1 MMRTARHKFL
11 IQEET
16 MNARKIIVSL
26 SLLTAGLMAVSACSP
41 AAAPTQAPA
50 PPVEQPAAQAPAA
63 APAQP
68 AEAPAASSA
77 DSTASQNLPASAGV
91 QASPY
96 QQNRMIIKNGEM
108 TLLVA
113 DTDRAIDQAT
123 GVAVDSGGYIVSSK
137 TWLQDGY
144 KYASLTMGIP
154 SDQFEVAQR
163 RLRGLALEV
172 QNDTASGQDVSQEY
186 VDLQSRLTNLEAT
199 AARIREFLDKA
210 TKVADALEVNQ
221 QLSDVEGQ
229 IEQVKGRMQFLKD
242 RSAFSTI
249 ALTLN
254 PQVPTPTPSPIPT
267 PVAWQPGKTIGAAG
281 DTLGGLLRGLVDA
294 VLWFTIVLLPFA
306 LPVLAV
312 IAIVVYFNRRRKGK
326 KAGPASA
333 STSSEKQI

>member
-1 MMRTARHKFL
+1 
-11 IQEET
+11 
-16 MNARKIIVSL
+16 MNARKILGLLSL
-26 SLLTAGLMAVSACSP
+26 STIALMLAAACAAP
-41 AAAPTQAPA
+41 AAAPTRAPA
-50 PPVEQPAAQAPAA
+50 APVEQSAAQAPAA

-77 DSTASQNLPASAGV
+77 DSTASQNLPASTGV
-91 QASPY
+91 QASPH

-108 TLLVA
+108 SLLVA
-113 DTDRAIDQAT
+113 DTDRALDQAT

-137 TWLQDGY
+137 TWLQDGF
-144 KYASLTMGIP
+144 KYAALTMGIP

-210 TKVADALEVNQ
+210 TKVADALEINR

-229 IEQVKGRMQFLKD
+229 LEEVKGRMQFLKD

-254 PQVPTPTPSPIPT
+254 PQVPTPTPSPTPT
-267 PVAWQPGKTIGAAG
+267 PVAWQPGKTIEAAG

-294 VLWFTIVLLPFA
+294 AIWLGLVLLPLA
-306 LPVLAV
+306 IPVAAIV
-312 IAIVVYFNRRRKGK
+312 AIVVYFRRRRKGH
-326 KAGPASA
+326 KADPTSA
-333 STSSEKQI
+333 STSSEK

>member
-1 MMRTARHKFL
+1 
-11 IQEET
+11 
-16 MNARKIIVSL
+16 MNARKVFSL
-26 SLLTAGLMAVSACSP
+26 ISLLIVAVILISACSAAVTP
-41 AAAPTQAPA
+41 APQAVRQEAAAQ
-50 PPVEQPAAQAPAA
+50 QPAA

-68 AEAPAASSA
+68 AAEAPAASSA
-77 DSTASQNLPASAGV
+77 DSTANQNLPANANP

-113 DTDRAIDQAT
+113 DTDRALDQAT

-137 TWLQDGY
+137 TWLQDGF
-144 KYASLTMGIP
+144 KYATLTMGIP

-199 AARIREFLDKA
+199 AARIRDFLDKA

-229 IEQVKGRMQFLKD
+229 IEQVKGRIQFLKD

-254 PQVPTPTPSPIPT
+254 PQVPTPTPYPTPT
-267 PVAWQPGKTIGAAG
+267 PVAWQPGKTVEAAG
-281 DTLGGLLRGLVDA
+281 NTLGNLLRGLVDA
-294 VLWFTIVLLPFA
+294 VLWLGIVLVPIA
-306 LPVLAV
+306 IPVLAV
-312 IAIVVYFNRRRKGK
+312 IAVVVYFRRRGK
-326 KAGPASA
+326 KAAASKA
-333 STSSEKQI
+333 QPPSSVAPPTESEKPAA

>member
-1 MMRTARHKFL
+1 
-11 IQEET
+11 
-16 MNARKIIVSL
+16 MNARKIFALL
-26 SLLTAGLMAVSACSP
+26 SLFVVAMMLISACAP
-41 AAAPTQAPA
+41 AAAPTPA
-50 PPVEQPAAQAPAA
+50 QPSVAQVQQPAAQAPAA
-63 APAQP
+63 QP
-68 AEAPAASSA
+68 TIPPMATQASSPNQSSA
-77 DSTASQNLPASAGV
+77 NLPDAVPSSQV
-91 QASPY
+91 
-96 QQNRMIIKNGEM
+96 RMIIKNGEM

-123 GVAVDSGGYIVSSK
+123 SVVVDSGGYIVSSK

-199 AARIREFLDKA
+199 AARIRDFLDKA
-210 TKVADALEVNQ
+210 TKVADAIEVNQ

-254 PQVPTPTPSPIPT
+254 PQIPTPMPSPIAT
-267 PVAWQPGKTIGAAG
+267 PVPWQPGKTIDAAG
-281 DTLGGLLRGLVDA
+281 NTLGNLLRGLVDA
-294 VLWFTIVLLPFA
+294 VLWLGIVVLPLA
-306 LPVLAV
+306 IPVVAV
-312 IAIVVYFNRRRKGK
+312 IAGVMYFNRRRKGK
-326 KAGPASA
+326 KASPTSA
-333 STSSEKQI
+333 STSSGK

>member
-1 MMRTARHKFL
+1 MMITARHKFL
-11 IQEET
+11 VSRQEET
-16 MNARKIIVSL
+16 MNARKIFVSL
-26 SLLTAGLMAVSACSP
+26 SLLTIALMVVSACAAP

-50 PPVEQPAAQAPAA
+50 APAQQPAAEAQS
-63 APAQP
+63 APAQA

-77 DSTASQNLPASAGV
+77 DSTASQNLPASTGV

-108 TLLVA
+108 ALLVA

-137 TWLQDGY
+137 TWLQDGF
-144 KYASLTMGIP
+144 KYAALTMGIP

-210 TKVADALEVNQ
+210 TKVADALEINR

-229 IEQVKGRMQFLKD
+229 IEEVKGRMQFLKD

-254 PQVPTPTPSPIPT
+254 PLVPTPTPYPTPT
-267 PVAWQPGKTIGAAG
+267 PVAWQPGKTMEAAG

-294 VLWFTIVLLPFA
+294 AIWLGIVLLPLA
-306 LPVLAV
+306 IPVAAIV
-312 IAIVVYFNRRRKGK
+312 AIVVYFRRRRKGK
-326 KAGPASA
+326 KAGPASG
-333 STSSEKQI
+333 STSSEK

>member
-1 MMRTARHKFL
+1 
-11 IQEET
+11 
-16 MNARKIIVSL
+16 MNARKIFALSSL
-26 SLLTAGLMAVSACSP
+26 FVVAMMLISACSP
-41 AAAPTQAPA
+41 AAAPAPA
-50 PPVEQPAAQAPAA
+50 QPQGARQESAAQPQQPAAPPQEAPAA
-63 APAQP
+63 APADS
-68 AEAPAASSA
+68 AAN
-77 DSTASQNLPASAGV
+77 QNLPANTGV

-137 TWLQDGY
+137 TWLQDGF
-144 KYASLTMGIP
+144 KYAALTMGIP

-229 IEQVKGRMQFLKD
+229 IEQVKGRMQYLKD

-254 PQVPTPTPSPIPT
+254 PLVPTPTPHPTPT
-267 PVAWQPGKTIGAAG
+267 PVAWQPGKTLEAAG
-281 DTLGGLLRGLVDA
+281 GTLGGLLRGLVDA
-294 VLWFTIVLLPFA
+294 AIWLGIVLLPFA
-306 LPVLAV
+306 IPVLAL
-312 IAIVVYFNRRRKGK
+312 IAVVVYFRRRRKK
-326 KAGPASA
+326 PAA
-333 STSSEKQI
+333 KPVSTPSETPQS

>member
-1 MMRTARHKFL
+1 
-11 IQEET
+11 
-16 MNARKIIVSL
+16 MNARRIFLVL
-26 SLLTAGLMAVSACSP
+26 SLVTIATMLVAACSS
-41 AAAPTQAPA
+41 AAPAPTQAPA
-50 PPVEQPAAQAPAA
+50 APIEQPASQGQAA

-68 AEAPAASSA
+68 AAAPAAPLA
-77 DSTASQNLPASAGV
+77 DSTANQYLPASTGA

-137 TWLQDGY
+137 TWLQDGF
-144 KYASLTMGIP
+144 KYATLTMGIP

-199 AARIREFLDKA
+199 AARIRDFLDKA

-254 PQVPTPTPSPIPT
+254 PQVPTPTPSPTPT
-267 PVAWQPGKTIGAAG
+267 PAAWQPGKTITAAG
-281 DTLGGLLRGLVDA
+281 DTLGSLLRSLVDA
-294 VLWFTIVLLPFA
+294 VLWLGIVLLPFA
-306 LPVLAV
+306 IPVLA
-312 IAIVVYFNRRRKGK
+312 IAAAVVYFKRRARKPAAQNKGQLQPGVAPIIEGEKPAAASGENR
-326 KAGPASA
+326 
-333 STSSEKQI
+333 

>member
-1 MMRTARHKFL
+1 
-11 IQEET
+11 
-16 MNARKIIVSL
+16 
-26 SLLTAGLMAVSACSP
+26 MA
-41 AAAPTQAPA
+41 
-50 PPVEQPAAQAPAA
+50 
-63 APAQP
+63 
-68 AEAPAASSA
+68 
-77 DSTASQNLPASAGV
+77 
-91 QASPY
+91 
-96 QQNRMIIKNGEM
+96 
-108 TLLVA
+108 LLVA
-113 DTDRAIDQAT
+113 DTDRALDQAT

-137 TWLQDGY
+137 TWLQDGF

-186 VDLQSRLTNLEAT
+186 VDLQARLTNLEAT

-254 PQVPTPTPSPIPT
+254 PQVPTPTPYPTPT
-267 PVAWQPGKTIGAAG
+267 PVAWQPGKTIEAAG
-281 DTLGGLLRGLVDA
+281 GTLGNLLRGLVDA
-294 VLWFTIVLLPFA
+294 VLWLGIVLVPLA
-306 LPVLAV
+306 IPVLAI
-312 IAIVVYFNRRRKGK
+312 IAVVVYFRRRGK
-326 KAGPASA
+326 KAAASKAQPPSSAPAATSEQ
-333 STSSEKQI
+333 STVTPGENS

>member
-1 MMRTARHKFL
+1 
-11 IQEET
+11 
-16 MNARKIIVSL
+16 
-26 SLLTAGLMAVSACSP
+26 
-41 AAAPTQAPA
+41 
-50 PPVEQPAAQAPAA
+50 
-63 APAQP
+63 
-68 AEAPAASSA
+68 
-77 DSTASQNLPASAGV
+77 
-91 QASPY
+91 
-96 QQNRMIIKNGEM
+96 MIIKNGEM

-137 TWLQDGY
+137 TWLQDDF
-144 KYASLTMGIP
+144 KYAALTMGIP

-172 QNDTASGQDVSQEY
+172 QSDTASGQDVSQEY

-210 TKVADALEVNQ
+210 TKVADALEINR
-221 QLSDVEGQ
+221 QLSEVEGQ
-229 IEQVKGRMQFLKD
+229 IEEVKGRMQFLKD

-254 PQVPTPTPSPIPT
+254 PVVPTPTPSPTPT
-267 PVAWQPGKTIGAAG
+267 PVAWQPGKTIVAAG

-294 VLWFTIVLLPFA
+294 AIWLGIVLLP
-306 LPVLAV
+306 LVIPVAAFV
-312 IAIVVYFNRRRKGK
+312 AIVVYFRRRRKGK

-333 STSSEKQI
+333 STSSEK

>member
-1 MMRTARHKFL
+1 
-11 IQEET
+11 
-16 MNARKIIVSL
+16 MNARKLFVLL
-26 SLLTAGLMAVSACSP
+26 SLLTLSGILVVACAP
-41 AAAPTQAPA
+41 AAAPTPAPA
-50 PPVEQPAAQAPAA
+50 QLRAMQDAASGAAPALAQATA

-68 AEAPAASSA
+68 TSAPAADQSSA
-77 DSTASQNLPASAGV
+77 NLPNSV
-91 QASPY
+91 PNSQI
-96 QQNRMIIKNGEM
+96 RMIIKNGEM

-113 DTDRAIDQAT
+113 DTDRALDQAT
-123 GVAVDSGGYIVSSK
+123 GIAVDSGGYIVSSK
-137 TWLQDGY
+137 TWLQDGH

-154 SDQFEVAQR
+154 SDQFEAAQR

-254 PQVPTPTPSPIPT
+254 PQVPTPTPTPTAT
-267 PVAWQPGKTIGAAG
+267 PVAWQPGKTVESAG
-281 DTLGGLLRGLVDA
+281 NALSGVLQSLGDMLIWLG
-294 VLWFTIVLLPFA
+294 IVVLPFA
-306 LPVLAV
+306 IPL
-312 IAIVVYFNRRRKGK
+312 AIVVAVIVFFNRRKSRKPGK
-326 KAGPASA
+326 TTMPS
-333 STSSEKQI
+333 STSG

>member
-1 MMRTARHKFL
+1 
-11 IQEET
+11 
-16 MNARKIIVSL
+16 MNARKIFVSL
-26 SLLTAGLMAVSACSP
+26 SLLTVAMILISAVCSGSRARSARSG
-41 AAAPTQAPA
+41 QQ
-50 PPVEQPAAQAPAA
+50 EQPAARAA
-63 APAQP
+63 LNRQP

-77 DSTASQNLPASAGV
+77 DSTANQNLPASTGV

-108 TLLVA
+108 ALLVA
-113 DTDRAIDQAT
+113 DTDRALDQAT

-137 TWLQDGY
+137 TWLQDGF

-254 PQVPTPTPSPIPT
+254 PQVPTPTPYPTPT
-267 PVAWQPGKTIGAAG
+267 PVAWQPGKTIEAAG
-281 DTLGGLLRGLVDA
+281 GTLGGLLRGLVDA
-294 VLWFTIVLLPFA
+294 VLWLGIVLCLWRF
-306 LPVLAV
+306 
-312 IAIVVYFNRRRKGK
+312 RCWR
-326 KAGPASA
+326 
-333 STSSEKQI
+333 

>member
-1 MMRTARHKFL
+1 
-11 IQEET
+11 
-16 MNARKIIVSL
+16 MNARKILVFLSL
-26 SLLTAGLMAVSACSP
+26 STIALMLVSACAP
-41 AAAPTQAPA
+41 AAAPAPTQAPA
-50 PPVEQPAAQAPAA
+50 APAEQSA

-77 DSTASQNLPASAGV
+77 DSTASQNLPASTGV

-108 TLLVA
+108 TLLVT

-137 TWLQDGY
+137 TWLQDGF
-144 KYASLTMGIP
+144 KYAALTMGIP

-210 TKVADALEVNQ
+210 TKVADALEINR

-229 IEQVKGRMQFLKD
+229 IEEVKGRMQFLKD

-254 PQVPTPTPSPIPT
+254 PQVPTPTPYPTPT

-294 VLWFTIVLLPFA
+294 AIWLGIVLLP
-306 LPVLAV
+306 LVIPVAAIV
-312 IAIVVYFNRRRKGK
+312 AIVVYFRRRRKGK

-333 STSSEKQI
+333 STSSEK

>member
-1 MMRTARHKFL
+1 
-11 IQEET
+11 
-16 MNARKIIVSL
+16 MNARKIFVVL
-26 SLLTAGLMAVSACSP
+26 SLLTMAMMLISACAAP
-41 AAAPTQAPA
+41 AAPPPTQAPA
-50 PPVEQPAAQAPAA
+50 QPAQQPAAEAQS

-68 AEAPAASSA
+68 AEAPAASPA
-77 DSTASQNLPASAGV
+77 DSTANKNLPASTGV

-137 TWLQDGY
+137 TWLQDGS

-254 PQVPTPTPSPIPT
+254 PLVPTPTPYPTPT
-267 PVAWQPGKTIGAAG
+267 PVAWQPGKTIEAAG

-294 VLWFTIVLLPFA
+294 VLWLGIVLLP
-306 LPVLAV
+306 LAIPIV
-312 IAIVVYFNRRRKGK
+312 AVVAIAVYFSRRRKGK
-326 KAGPASA
+326 KASPTAA
-333 STSSEKQI
+333 STSSEK

>member
-1 MMRTARHKFL
+1 M
-11 IQEET
+11 I
-16 MNARKIIVSL
+16 ARKIFALL
-26 SLLTAGLMAVSACSP
+26 SLFVVVMMLASACSP
-41 AAAPTQAPA
+41 AAAPAPQVVQKEVA
-50 PPVEQPAAQAPAA
+50 VQPQQPAAQP
-63 APAQP
+63 Q
-68 AEAPAASSA
+68 EAPAAPSA
-77 DSTASQNLPASAGV
+77 DSTANQNLPTSTNP

-113 DTDRAIDQAT
+113 DTDRALDQAT

-137 TWLQDGY
+137 TWLQDGF

-254 PQVPTPTPSPIPT
+254 PQVPTPTPYPT
-267 PVAWQPGKTIGAAG
+267 PTPIAWQPGKTIEAAG
-281 DTLGGLLRGLVDA
+281 STLGGLLRGLVDA
-294 VLWFTIVLLPFA
+294 VLWFGIVLLPFA
-306 LPVLAV
+306 IPILAI
-312 IAIVVYFNRRRKGK
+312 IAVVVYFRRRGK
-326 KAGPASA
+326 KSAVVSKAQSPSSSAPVAVSEQPAA
-333 STSSEKQI
+333 TSSENP

>member
-1 MMRTARHKFL
+1 
-11 IQEET
+11 
-16 MNARKIIVSL
+16 MNARKMFAVL
-26 SLLTAGLMAVSACSP
+26 SLFVVAMVLISACAS
-41 AAAPTQAPA
+41 AATPAPTQAPA
-50 PPVEQPAAQAPAA
+50 MAPAA

-68 AEAPAASSA
+68 AQVAEAPAAGSA
-77 DSTASQNLPASAGV
+77 DQTANQNLPASANP

-113 DTDRAIDQAT
+113 DTDRALDQAT
-123 GVAVDSGGYIVSSK
+123 GVATDSGGYIVSSK

-144 KYASLTMGIP
+144 KYAQMTMGIP
-154 SDQFEVAQR
+154 SDQFEAAQR

-199 AARIREFLDKA
+199 AARIRDFLDKA
-210 TKVADALEVNQ
+210 TKVSDALDVNQ

-254 PQVPTPTPSPIPT
+254 PQVPTPTPYPTPT
-267 PVAWQPGKTIGAAG
+267 PVAWQPGKTIESAG
-281 DTLGGLLRGLVDA
+281 DTLGGLLRGLIDA
-294 VLWFTIVLLPFA
+294 VLYFGIVLLPFVI
-306 LPVLAV
+306 PVLAI
-312 IAIVVYFNRRRKGK
+312 IAIVVYFKRRGK
-326 KAGPASA
+326 KPAA
-333 STSSEKQI
+333 KFAPAPPPMPAPAPEPAPAPKLEENK